1 VNSEGINIE
10 AEVNL
15 GGKRRNEIYIYRYTY
30 IYMQQVLALNQG
42 MVSSYTYAQAGGF
55 RNGTGSRVAEVPA
68 PFDS

>member
-1 VNSEGINIE
+1 LVNSEGINRE

-15 GGKRRNEIYIYRYTY
+15 GGKRRNEIYIFV
-30 IYMQQVLALNQG
+30 QQVLALNQG

>member
-1 VNSEGINIE
+1 MVNSEGINRE

-15 GGKRRNEIYIYRYTY
+15 GGKRRNEIYIFV
-30 IYMQQVLALNQG
+30 QQVLALNQG

>member
-15 GGKRRNEIYIYRYTY
+15 GGKRRNEIYIFV
-30 IYMQQVLALNQG
+30 QQVLALNQG

>member
-1 VNSEGINIE
+1 LVNSEGINIE

-15 GGKRRNEIYIYRYTY
+15 GGKRRNDIY

>member
-1 VNSEGINIE
+1 MNSEGINIE

-15 GGKRRNEIYIYRYTY
+15 GGKRRNEIYIFV
-30 IYMQQVLALNQG
+30 QQVLALNQG

-55 RNGTGSRVAEVPA
+55 RNGTGSRVAAVPA

>member
-1 VNSEGINIE
+1 VNSEGINRE

-15 GGKRRNEIYIYRYTY
+15 GGKRRNEIYIFV
-30 IYMQQVLALNQG
+30 QQVLALNQG

>member
-15 GGKRRNEIYIYRYTY
+15 GGKRRNDIY

>member
-1 VNSEGINIE
+1 MNSEGINIE

-15 GGKRRNEIYIYRYTY
+15 GGKRRNEIYIFV
-30 IYMQQVLALNQG
+30 QQVLALNQG